1 MDIASNS
8 TTFAFSLNVPTA
20 NKLLSALDEST
31 EWSQCYLM
39 ESLMTVYPDDPLE
52 AGLLADRISPRL
64 QHANSGIVLSA
75 VRIIIHLSSFLEK
88 ADQISSLVK
97 KCGPPL
103 VTLLHGPPEVQY
115 VALKNI
121 QLILQ
126 KHKDFLKSEIKVF
139 FCKYNDPIYVKLA
152 KLEIMFQLA
161 DESNIF
167 SLLPELKEYSQE
179 VDVDFV
185 RKAVR
190 SIGRCAVKIES
201 SADKCVE
208 TLVDL
213 IETKVDYVVQEAI
226 VVIKDIFRKYPN
238 RFESIIRILC
248 ENLSSLDEEE
258 AKSSMIWIIGQY
270 SDRINNADQLLSGFL
285 DGFKDETSMV
295 QLSLLTAIVKLFI
308 KRPALGQT
316 LVPKVLKYSTEE
328 VDNPDLRDRGF
339 MYWRLLSTNPVAAK
353 TIIFGDKPSVNTES
367 DNFDP
372 SLLSR
377 LLYNASTLSSLS
389 QRPTVI
395 SQELANRLLK
405 NFTITKKILD
415 DAATENNSK
424 KKVSASSSSSPIPLS
439 PSSAPS
445 PMNYLPP
452 FQGDEKV
459 HGSPAPAVALTSQ
472 KMNQISSDL
481 NQLSLLDDLPHNS
494 QRFNNQSNPQSL
506 NNGLPLDL
514 FSSVAAA
521 PISQTMPNRSMS
533 PDLYGMSNYGTVNNG
548 EMNQNVMQ
556 QPMLS
561 NNPFLNSQMGAS
573 SASPHNPF
581 TVPPQQPIQQQQLYQ
596 SITPSSQIS
605 ASPYS
610 SMTSPQASGA
620 IIKPAV
626 SSNPFVNSAILP
638 QQQQHPAAGQSTT
651 SPVNN
656 VLQLESNANAVIDP
670 FARTSNNKSPS
681 PVGVVSSV
689 SSSTYSLLPVLLTP
703 QLGRGLEVKGA
714 CMLIE
719 LICFLFI
726 RLWLSY
732 SHCNNSRKEEWKRVF
747 GHAVCQQGQ
756 RLFKRL
762 CYSIQ

>member
-1 MDIASNS
+1 MDIANNS

-39 ESLMTVYPDDPLE
+39 ESLMTVFPDDPLD

-316 LVPKVLKYSTEE
+316 MVPKVLKYSTEE

-415 DAATENNSK
+415 DAAAEQNPK
-424 KKVSASSSSSPIPLS
+424 KNVSPSSSSSHIPLS

-452 FQGDEKV
+452 FQGDEKP
-459 HGSPAPAVALTSQ
+459 HGSPAPVLALPQ
-472 KMNQISSDL
+472 KTNQISSDL
-481 NQLSLLDDLPHNS
+481 NQLSLLDDLPNNS
-494 QRFNNQSNPQSL
+494 QRFNNQSTPQSL

-521 PISQTMPNRSMS
+521 PISQTMQNRTMS
-533 PDLYGMSNYGTVNNG
+533 PDLYGMSNYGTVNNRD
-548 EMNQNVMQ
+548 MNQNVMQ
-556 QPMLS
+556 QPMMS

-581 TVPPQQPIQQQQLYQ
+581 TTPPQQPIQQQQLYQ

-620 IIKPAV
+620 IIQPAINN
-626 SSNPFVNSAILP
+626 NPFVNSAILP
-638 QQQQHPAAGQSTT
+638 QQQLYPAAGR

-656 VLQLESNANAVIDP
+656 ALQLDSNANAVIDP

-681 PVGVVSSV
+681 PVGVVPSV
-689 SSSTYSLLPVLLTP
+689 SSSTFSQLPVLLTP

-714 CMLIE
+714 CMFIE
-719 LICFLFI
+719 LICFIFTPLMVILFS
-726 RLWLSY
+726 L
-732 SHCNNSRKEEWKRVF
+732 
-747 GHAVCQQGQ
+747 
-756 RLFKRL
+756 
-762 CYSIQ
+762 